1 MNIKRTFKYN
11 FKCYEMI
18 LDNLISGEVICNA
31 LTVTSG
37 LVLFFIKSKYTFF
50 ALDVRPDC
58 LMSKK

>member
-1 MNIKRTFKYN
+1 
-11 FKCYEMI
+11 MI